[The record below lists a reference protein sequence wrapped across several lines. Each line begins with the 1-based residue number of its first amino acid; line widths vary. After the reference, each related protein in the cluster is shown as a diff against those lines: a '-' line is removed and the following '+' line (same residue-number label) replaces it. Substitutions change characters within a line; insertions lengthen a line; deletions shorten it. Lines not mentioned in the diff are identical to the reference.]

1 MSAKCAE
8 LIAEWLIAHG
18 AVPREDHDLYVYAS
32 HSLIMTVA
40 PLGLA
45 LALGIL
51 LGHAVTA
58 VTIIFP
64 FMVIR
69 KFSGGYHAKQAWVC
83 IVSSTLI
90 LGVCIDTAAYI
101 PYGGRLIVV
110 MLMAALLLFMN
121 SPIESGNR
129 RLDEQERRTY
139 KKVTIGFVMFT
150 VLISMLCD
158 RCGREDAAVNLALG
172 VILTGAL
179 QVPCLREWKN
189 KG

>member
-58 VTIIFP
+58 ITIILP

-90 LGVCIDTAAYI
+90 LGGCICISGYI
-101 PYGGRLIVV
+101 TYSYGLIGG
-110 MLMAALLLFMN
+110 MSMAAALLAVN
-121 SPIESGNR
+121 SPVESGNR

-179 QVPCLREWKN
+179 QVPCLRGRKN